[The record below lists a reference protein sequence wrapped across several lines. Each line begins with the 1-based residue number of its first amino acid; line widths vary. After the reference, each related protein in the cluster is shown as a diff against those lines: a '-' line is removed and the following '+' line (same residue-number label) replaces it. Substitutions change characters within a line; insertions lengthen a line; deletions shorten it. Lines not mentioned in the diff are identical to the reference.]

1 MKKQK
6 IFVLLMLLC
15 ILCSLKVNAS
25 SGRLAGDSIVNCNG
39 IYYGKH
45 GSSNPHWHIAEKRN
59 NSWYPQGDAIFD
71 TNPCATMNKP
81 DTNSN
86 SNTTLKEN
94 ETSQNNTNSTNSTKV
109 EESSSN
115 KSNNNSTSKNN
126 TSADKNNSTLSSQ
139 SNSNFSNNSEKENNE
154 NQQQKN
160 EEIKEDQEDNKEQ
173 QQEQEEVNNT
183 NKNEVE
189 TTSENKEKTKSIDEM
204 FNEAP
209 AATVMALIVTFGL
222 IGLFIFACV
231 KIIKLI
237 IKLIKKIKNFRQ

>member
-71 TNPCATMNKP
+71 ANPCATMNKP
-81 DTNSN
+81 DTNSD

-139 SNSNFSNNSEKENNE
+139 SNSNFSNNSEKEDNE
-154 NQQQKN
+154 NQQQEN
-160 EEIKEDQEDNKEQ
+160 EKIKEN
-173 QQEQEEVNNT
+173 QEEVNNT
-183 NKNEVE
+183 SKDEVE
-189 TTSENKEKTKSIDEM
+189 TTSENKEETKSISEM

-209 AATVMALIVTFGL
+209 AETVMALIVTFGL
-222 IGLFIFACV
+222 VGLFIFACV

>member
-71 TNPCATMNKP
+71 ANPCATMNKP

-126 TSADKNNSTLSSQ
+126 TSADKNNSTLISQ
-139 SNSNFSNNSEKENNE
+139 SNSNFSNNSEKEDNE
-154 NQQQKN
+154 NQQQEN
-160 EEIKEDQEDNKEQ
+160 EKIKEN
-173 QQEQEEVNNT
+173 QEEVNNT
-183 NKNEVE
+183 SKDEVE
-189 TTSENKEKTKSIDEM
+189 TTSENKEETKSISEM

-237 IKLIKKIKNFRQ
+237 IK

>member
-25 SGRLAGDSIVNCNG
+25 SGRLVGDSIVNCNG

-71 TNPCATMNKP
+71 ANPCATIDKP

-86 SNTTLKEN
+86 GNTTLKEN

-139 SNSNFSNNSEKENNE
+139 NNSNFSNNSEKKDNE
-154 NQQQKN
+154 NQQQEN
-160 EEIKEDQEDNKEQ
+160 EEIKEDQE
-173 QQEQEEVNNT
+173 EVNNT
-183 NKNEVE
+183 NKDEVE
-189 TTSENKEKTKSIDEM
+189 TTSENKEETKSISEM

-222 IGLFIFACV
+222 IGLFIFVCV

-237 IKLIKKIKNFRQ
+237 IKLIKKIKDFRQ